1 MIWEGREY
9 VNPRKKVFKNLDT
22 GEILNLEIQD
32 DEDNIIKESQTPM
45 TADNLNL
52 AQQELADDLIE
63 ELSQTATH
71 TKNGMMSSQ
80 DKILLD
86 GILDIIEN
94 AILDADKRKHPIGS
108 LEFNTSGQN
117 PSSYLGFGTWVA
129 WGSGRVPVGID
140 SNDSNFNTV
149 EKTGGSSTVSLT
161 TAQMPSHTHGQRI
174 DWGNGS
180 GNIHFTHSTSDTL
193 YLKVD
198 QGSTTKAAGDGE
210 AHNNL
215 QPYITCYIW
224 KRTA

>member
-71 TKNGMMSSQ
+71 TKSGMMSSQ

-94 AILDADKRKHPIGS
+94 AILDADKRKYPIGS
-108 LEFNTSGQN
+108 LEFNVSGQN
-117 PSSYLGFGTWVA
+117 PSAYLGFGTWVE
-129 WGSGRVPVGID
+129 WG
-140 SNDSNFNTV
+140 
-149 EKTGGSSTVSLT
+149 
-161 TAQMPSHTHGQRI
+161 
-174 DWGNGS
+174 
-180 GNIHFTHSTSDTL
+180 
-193 YLKVD
+193 
-198 QGSTTKAAGDGE
+198 
-210 AHNNL
+210 
-215 QPYITCYIW
+215 
-224 KRTA
+224 KR